1 LLGPPGVMLLGALI
15 CAVGG
20 FWAAVKQSELREAAK
35 AQTELLRDIAARSG
49 DKKELEELIKARS
62 RVLNADR
69 GKADSVADGIL
80 KRLPDLTN
88 EFNAMQENKRSDFE
102 NRTADF
108 RLKWEPLVNNT
119 LSFFDDL
126 VDECTKRGIN
136 LERSPNEALKLTSTL
151 DTGTATTLRGVIC
164 NGVVALII
172 YNPARFNDKPAPYI
186 ARMSFNIQDKG

>member
-1 LLGPPGVMLLGALI
+1 MLLGALI

-20 FWAAVKQSELREAAK
+20 FWAAVKQSELREASK

-108 RLKWEPLVNNT
+108 RLKPSLP
-119 LSFFDDL
+119 
-126 VDECTKRGIN
+126 VDRQLGQA
-136 LERSPNEALKLTSTL
+136 RSKMFAPRLGSEKLW
-151 DTGTATTLRGVIC
+151 A
-164 NGVVALII
+164 
-172 YNPARFNDKPAPYI
+172 
-186 ARMSFNIQDKG
+186 